1 MKTMY
6 KTVYEN
12 GESNE
17 FVINDL
23 QIEKYYR
30 IHTVDWVIN
39 EDGEAHHEPIQV
51 IDNGDCFRIPSTDGN
66 DDIVLDYGTA
76 ELLMVIL
83 YHNFTTV
90 EGVKL
95 DKVERED

>member
-6 KTVYEN
+6 KTLYEN
-12 GESNE
+12 GEANE
-17 FVINDL
+17 FTITDL
-23 QIEKYYR
+23 QISKFNR
-30 IHTVDWVIN
+30 VHSVDYVVT
-39 EDGEAHHEPIQV
+39 EEGELHKEPIQV
-51 IDNGDCFRIPSTDGN
+51 HDNGDYFRIPTSDDL
-66 DDIVLDYGTA
+66 DDIILDYGTA

-95 DKVERED
+95 DKVERE